1 MLFALFLDILENVPM
16 VMIFLRGNVVLLGL
30 IKRAGFGIVD
40 LV

>member
-16 VMIFLRGNVVLLGL
+16 VMIFLRGSVVLLRL